1 MNQKL
6 LIIIFLIVIVTI
18 AISIILF
25 IQNNKKEL
33 INIDEE
39 NNKKDLISINEQND
53 VNTNISDKTINQEKE
68 SNMDTIQIKVNNKVL
83 SVKLENNSSTKAF
96 IEKLREGDI
105 IVNAHDYGNFEKV
118 GDLGFNLPNN
128 DKKITTEP
136 GDLILYQGNQ
146 ITLYYDTNTWSFTKL
161 GKVQNVSQK
170 ELKQILGDGD
180 ITLIFTQK

>member
-1 MNQKL
+1 MNKKI

-25 IQNNKKEL
+25 MQNNKKEL

-39 NNKKDLISINEQND
+39 NN

-118 GDLGFNLPNN
+118 GDLGFNLPTN

-161 GKVQNVSQK
+161 GKVQNVSQE
-170 ELKQILGDGD
+170 ELKQILGDGNV
-180 ITLIFTQK
+180 TLVFTKK